1 MRKLIIGIVAVM
13 AVVSCAKQG
22 NPFFEQWDA
31 NYGLPPFDRIK
42 VGDYMPAIKE
52 GIKEQKAEIEAIKS
66 NKEAPTFANV
76 VEAYEYSGALLSKVE
91 GVLFNLAE
99 TDADDEMNK
108 VVEEAT
114 EILTVHSDD
123 IFMDKAFFAKVK
135 AVKEA
140 GTEGLTR
147 EQQIVL
153 KKLYES
159 FVRNGIDLPEA
170 DQAVLKEINRK
181 LSMASNTF
189 GNRLLAENNAFKAQ
203 FDVPVSQYSAE
214 MTVCQDRAR
223 REAMFK
229 AYSSRGRNGGEN
241 DTRELCL
248 DILRMRA
255 EKARMLGFSN
265 WAEYQLDNKMAHDPA
280 TVDAFL
286 SEIQE
291 ASNARAKEEVADMQ
305 KLMDADIAA
314 GLLPAGSKIMP
325 WDWFY
330 YAEKVRKQKYDLDE
344 SVTSPYF
351 LCDNVRQGV
360 FAAAS
365 RLYGI
370 EFEELNDVPVY
381 NPEVRA
387 FKLTDKESGDLIG
400 IFLADYFPRST
411 KRGGAW
417 MNNVRD
423 QYVDP
428 SGKDIRPIIVNVCN
442 FTPAKDDT
450 PSLLT
455 VDEVQ
460 TMFHEFGHA
469 LHGFLSK
476 CHYPS
481 VSGTGVTRDFVET
494 FSQFNEN
501 WAFQKEILECYAKNY
516 KTGEIIPAEL
526 VDKINNSL
534 KFNQGFTTGELCAAS
549 ILDMKWHELNADE
562 LKDADIDSFEEKVCT
577 GMGLPKEIIPRYR
590 TTYFNHIF
598 NSGYSAGYYG
608 YLWTEV
614 LDKDAFSY
622 FEREGIFNPETALRF
637 KKTFLEK
644 GGSEE
649 PMVLFKQFTGGND
662 PDTKAML
669 RGRGLID

>member
-1 MRKLIIGIVAVM
+1 
-13 AVVSCAKQG
+13 
-22 NPFFEQWDA
+22 
-31 NYGLPPFDRIK
+31 
-42 VGDYMPAIKE
+42 
-52 GIKEQKAEIEAIKS
+52 
-66 NKEAPTFANV
+66 
-76 VEAYEYSGALLSKVE
+76 
-91 GVLFNLAE
+91 
-99 TDADDEMNK
+99 
-108 VVEEAT
+108 
-114 EILTVHSDD
+114 
-123 IFMDKAFFAKVK
+123 
-135 AVKEA
+135 
-140 GTEGLTR
+140 
-147 EQQIVL
+147 
-153 KKLYES
+153 
-159 FVRNGIDLPEA
+159 
-170 DQAVLKEINRK
+170 
-181 LSMASNTF
+181 
-189 GNRLLAENNAFKAQ
+189 
-203 FDVPVSQYSAE
+203 
-214 MTVCQDRAR
+214 
-223 REAMFK
+223 
-229 AYSSRGRNGGEN
+229 
-241 DTRELCL
+241 
-248 DILRMRA
+248 
-255 EKARMLGFSN
+255 
-265 WAEYQLDNKMAHDPA
+265 
-280 TVDAFL
+280 
-286 SEIQE
+286 
-291 ASNARAKEEVADMQ
+291 
-305 KLMDADIAA
+305 
-314 GLLPAGSKIMP
+314 
-325 WDWFY
+325 
-330 YAEKVRKQKYDLDE
+330 
-344 SVTSPYF
+344 
-351 LCDNVRQGV
+351 
-360 FAAAS
+360 
-365 RLYGI
+365 
-370 EFEELNDVPVY
+370 
-381 NPEVRA
+381 
-387 FKLTDKESGDLIG
+387 
-400 IFLADYFPRST
+400 
-411 KRGGAW
+411 

-428 SGKDIRPIIVNVCN
+428 SGKDVRPIIVNVCN

-562 LKDADIDSFEEKVCT
+562 LKDADIDSFEEKVCA

-637 KKTFLEK
+637 KRTFLEK